1 MKSRLLVTGFGPFP
15 SVATNPSGKVAAL
28 VADSP
33 RLRRL
38 GVEAQALVLPT
49 AYAAI
54 EGVLAPALARGGFD
68 AVLMIGVA
76 GRAREIRVE
85 RRAANRAS
93 LLAPDAA
100 GKRRT
105 SLTLGPGPG
114 HRLNV
119 VAPSPVLDRL
129 RRHGLPCRPSRD
141 AGRYLCNASY
151 FAALAEPAPVL
162 FLHIPKPPPKRPL
175 KKPPEGPRRRPA
187 RTVRVGWHERL
198 AAAFADVGIDLITAA
213 RRRRPRPSR
222 PACPGLGSVSE
233 GLTPR
238 S

>member
-1 MKSRLLVTGFGPFP
+1 LKSRLLVTGFGPFP
-15 SVATNPSGKVAAL
+15 GVAINPSGKVAAL

-38 GVEAQALVLPT
+38 GIEAQALVLPT
-49 AYAAI
+49 AYTAL
-54 EGVLAPALARGGFD
+54 EGVLAPALAHGFD

-85 RRAANRAS
+85 RRALNRAS

-100 GKRRT
+100 GQRRT
-105 SLTLGPGPG
+105 SLMLGPGPA
-114 HRLNV
+114 HRLSA

-129 RRHGLPCRPSRD
+129 RRHRLPCRPSRD

-151 FAALAEPAPVL
+151 FAALAEPVPVL
-162 FLHIPKPPPKRPL
+162 FLHIPKPPLKRPL
-175 KKPPEGPRRRPA
+175 KRSEGRPA
-187 RTVRVGWHERL
+187 RPARAGWHERL
-198 AAAFADVGIDLITAA
+198 AAAFADVGIDLLAAA
-213 RRRRPRPSR
+213 RRRHPRPSR
-222 PACPGLGSVSE
+222 AVRPGLGSEPE
-233 GLTPR
+233 GSLTPR